1 MRWTGLVLSLA
12 ILGLTISLLFATS
25 ATSSGQ
31 LTVRSAPDMQ
41 ETALAKP
48 VMS

>member
-12 ILGLTISLLFATS
+12 ILGLTVSLLFATGF
-25 ATSSGQ
+25 TSSGQ
-31 LTVRSAPDMQ
+31 LTARSAPDMQ
-41 ETALAKP
+41 ETALVKP